1 MKSEFRKVA
10 SRVCVFDVADLRRLL
25 DVATADMSTVM
36 ITIKC
41 SDGVSLTTDKFEE
54 VLSFKNPESQS
65 IVGLEIGARGEE
77 NSVLFE
83 INQSLPWNCRLSV
96 SGDELFS
103 SKVSREMQ
111 DILDHARP
119 WYGKAI
125 EAPWPIILVNSFIFA
140 VVAIPIFIFGLI
152 SFGIVPNELN
162 VVHSKKI
169 DLSAIVFG
177 MFIGCLPFLLLSFY
191 RFFFAR
197 FFPILFF
204 EMGDGVKRYRNI
216 VVARG
221 FAAAVFSSV
230 VASVIYGV
238 FV

>member
-10 SRVCVFDVADLRRLL
+10 SRVCVFDSKDLRRLL
-25 DVATADMSTVM
+25 DVATSGMSTVM

-41 SDGVSLTTDKFEE
+41 SDGVSLTAENCEE
-54 VLSFKNPESQS
+54 ILKFKNPESQS
-65 IVGLEIGARGEE
+65 IVGLEVGARGDG

-96 SGDELFS
+96 SGDEFFS

-125 EAPWPIILVNSFIFA
+125 EMPWPAILINGFIFA
-140 VVAIPIFIFGLI
+140 VLAVPISILALVSFEIIPG
-152 SFGIVPNELN
+152 ELR
-162 VVHSKKI
+162 VVDSKKI
-169 DLSAIVFG
+169 DLSAITFG
-177 MFIGCLPFLLLSFY
+177 MIVGCSPFLLASFY
-191 RFFFAR
+191 RFFLAK

-204 EMGDGVKRYRNI
+204 EIGDGIKRYRNI
-216 VVARG
+216 VIARG

-230 VASVIYGV
+230 VASVIYGI